1 MSKNVMNKRPFRVNF
16 ENLSDMKS
24 EDLVGSEVLVKVLK
38 VEVPKAI
45 NKAIKEK
52 KLYAVVFE
60 INTSGVYVEIHK
72 KDWISAINSCIDLY
86 TKEEEYEKCGELAK
100 TLQLL
105 TKTK

>member
-45 NKAIKEK
+45 NKAILEK
-52 KLYAVVFE
+52 KLYAAVFE
-60 INTSGVYVEIHK
+60 INTSGIYVEIHK
-72 KDWISAINSCIDLY
+72 KDWINAINSCIDLY
-86 TKEEEYEKCGELAK
+86 TKEEEYEKCGELTK